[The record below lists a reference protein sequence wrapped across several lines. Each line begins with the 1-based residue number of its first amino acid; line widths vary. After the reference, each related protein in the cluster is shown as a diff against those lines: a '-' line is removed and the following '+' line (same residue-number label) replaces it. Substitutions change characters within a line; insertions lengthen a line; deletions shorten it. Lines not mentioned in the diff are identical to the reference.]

1 MSLETPN
8 RLPCGKWATF
18 YNQIMTNLHTTLL
31 SLTIYLAAS
40 TSDAS
45 VYKCPDG
52 EDKIKF
58 QDAPCTGGTVINIK
72 PSTGIVEPA
81 APRARVR
88 SQPGASNDPMVG
100 MGKNHLMQTLG
111 QPDSATTTTGY
122 DGAALE
128 TMTFMQH
135 GKAIT
140 VYLRDGYVFRS
151 STTERDWIRQ
161 QGQQTRNCPSP
172 LEIRNAETSASSITL
187 TKAERRERQRKIMYM
202 KSCLPY

>member
-1 MSLETPN
+1 
-8 RLPCGKWATF
+8 
-18 YNQIMTNLHTTLL
+18 
-31 SLTIYLAAS
+31 
-40 TSDAS
+40 
-45 VYKCPDG
+45 
-52 EDKIKF
+52 
-58 QDAPCTGGTVINIK
+58 
-72 PSTGIVEPA
+72 
-81 APRARVR
+81 
-88 SQPGASNDPMVG
+88 MVG